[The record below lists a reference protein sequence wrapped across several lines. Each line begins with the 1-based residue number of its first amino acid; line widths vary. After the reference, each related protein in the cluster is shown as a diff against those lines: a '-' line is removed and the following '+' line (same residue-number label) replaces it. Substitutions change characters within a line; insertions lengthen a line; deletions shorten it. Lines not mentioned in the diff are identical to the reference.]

1 MRHTWNWLRFLGIT
15 AALLS
20 LLFGSTVS
28 GVAHEGEDH
37 GATPAASPGA
47 EQTAAMPGHPAHIHP
62 GSCDQLDPAPLHTL
76 TNLQFPPEPNG
87 TPTSPEVTD
96 TPAIPVMTSVT
107 TLDAT
112 LADLLAGGHAID
124 IHASAE
130 QPDVV
135 LACGGIG
142 GTPSGD
148 DLYIGLRAQNSSAHA
163 GIAWLHQNQ
172 DGTTTVTLM
181 LAHGLAGAEGS

>member
-1 MRHTWNWLRFLGIT
+1 MQNIWNQVRILGIT

-28 GVAHEGEDH
+28 GLAHEGEDH
-37 GATPAASPGA
+37 DATPAASPVA
-47 EQTAAMPGHPAHIHP
+47 EQTAAMPGHPAHIHQ
-62 GSCDQLDPAPLHTL
+62 GTCDQLDPVPLHAL
-76 TNLQFPPEPNG
+76 TNLQFPPEPSG
-87 TPTSPEVTD
+87 TPTSPEGAD
-96 TPAIPVMTSVT
+96 TPAIPVMTSIT

-112 LADLLAGGHAID
+112 LADLLAGDDAID

-142 GTPSGD
+142 GTPNGD
-148 DLYIGLRAQNSSAHA
+148 DLYVGLQARNSSAHS
-163 GIAWLHQNQ
+163 GIAWLHQNP

-181 LAHGLAGAEGS
+181 LAHGLAGTNGS